1 MGCPRCK
8 AVYIKGC
15 TIVATSYYFPLNSY
29 SSSFLAVHN
38 FSKNFRG
45 ESAEIWERG
54 NYVAAFGAEVFAA
67 RHLSMVYKCQ
77 QPQVTL
83 RMVEIA
89 YEESGFQ
96 HSDGHSATLVETPG
110 LDLNFTR
117 AMIYRD
123 VATEMGRSIY

>member
-1 MGCPRCK
+1 MHDRCSVVLFS
-8 AVYIKGC
+8 AELVLVVFSG
-15 TIVATSYYFPLNSY
+15 AE
-29 SSSFLAVHN
+29 FLKE
-38 FSKNFRG
+38 SRD

-67 RHLSMVYKCQ
+67 RRLSMVHKYQ

-83 RMVEIA
+83 RMVEVS

-96 HSDGHSATLVETPG
+96 HSDGHSATLVETSG

-123 VATEMGRSIY
+123 FATEMGRSIY